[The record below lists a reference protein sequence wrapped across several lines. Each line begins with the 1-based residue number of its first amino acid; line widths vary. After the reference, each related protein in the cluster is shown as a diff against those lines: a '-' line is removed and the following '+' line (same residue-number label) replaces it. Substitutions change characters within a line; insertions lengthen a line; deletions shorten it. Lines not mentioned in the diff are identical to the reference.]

1 MTSFQYILEECLTAL
16 STDTATVD
24 ECLARYPQYAEQLK
38 PLLGTIRYLK
48 LGRSVKPSLAFKSYS
63 RVHLTQHLHFNPRR
77 SQWSQFF
84 WRITMTFAVLMA
96 ALLVTGTVHAQTVL
110 PGDNFYS
117 WKRASEEVWRAL
129 SINSINADIALS
141 ERRLNEWVAVADD
154 PKLSSEA
161 MLDYFEE
168 LDRLKQKETVETHSF
183 IAPIIRTHHEILD
196 DAGLPGA
203 DLVESYVALQAT
215 PIPVATATKFF
226 VTNTPNPTFTFQPT
240 STLKPNPTGTATE
253 LPPTATVTYEPTATP
268 TNVPTMTP
276 TNVSTMTQTNVPTM
290 TLTSVPTLTPTNV
303 PTATNEPTATPTDV
317 PTAEAVPTGTEAP
330 PTEIPAETNP

>member
-203 DLVESYVALQAT
+203 DFVESYVALLVT
-215 PIPVATATKFF
+215 PLPVATNPQVFI
-226 VTNTPNPTFTFQPT
+226 TNTSNPTFTSLPQPT
-240 STLKPNPTGTATE
+240 STLKPDPTSTATE
-253 LPPTATVTYEPTATP
+253 LPPTATVTYEPTVTP

-276 TNVSTMTQTNVPTM
+276 TYVPTM
-290 TLTSVPTLTPTNV
+290 TPTSVPTLTPTNV
-303 PTATNEPTATPTDV
+303 PTVTNEPTATPTDV

>member
-16 STDTATVD
+16 SNDTATVD

-117 WKRASEEVWRAL
+117 
-129 SINSINADIALS
+129 
-141 ERRLNEWVAVADD
+141 
-154 PKLSSEA
+154 
-161 MLDYFEE
+161 
-168 LDRLKQKETVETHSF
+168 
-183 IAPIIRTHHEILD
+183 
-196 DAGLPGA
+196 
-203 DLVESYVALQAT
+203 
-215 PIPVATATKFF
+215 
-226 VTNTPNPTFTFQPT
+226 
-240 STLKPNPTGTATE
+240 
-253 LPPTATVTYEPTATP
+253 
-268 TNVPTMTP
+268 
-276 TNVSTMTQTNVPTM
+276 
-290 TLTSVPTLTPTNV
+290 
-303 PTATNEPTATPTDV
+303 
-317 PTAEAVPTGTEAP
+317 
-330 PTEIPAETNP
+330 

>member
-16 STDTATVD
+16 SNDTATVD

-129 SINSINADIALS
+129 SINSISADIALS

-168 LDRLKQKETVETHSF
+168 LDRLKQRDSVESHNF
-183 IAPIIRTHHEILD
+183 IAPVIQTHHEILD

-203 DLVESYVALQAT
+203 DLVESYVALLVT
-215 PIPVATATKFF
+215 PLPAA
-226 VTNTPNPTFTFQPT
+226 TNTQVFITSTSNPTFTSLPQPT
-240 STLKPNPTGTATE
+240 STLKPAPTSTATE
-253 LPPTATVTYEPTATP
+253 LPSTATVTYEPTATP

-276 TNVSTMTQTNVPTM
+276 TYAPTM
-290 TLTSVPTLTPTNV
+290 TPTSVPTLTPTNV
-303 PTATNEPTATPTDV
+303 PTVTNEPTATPTDV

>member
-77 SQWSQFF
+77 SQWGQFF
-84 WRITMTFAVLMA
+84 WRITTAFAVLMTT
-96 ALLVTGTVHAQTVL
+96 LLITGTVHAQTVL

-117 WKRASEEVWRAL
+117 WKRASEEIWRAL
-129 SINSINADIALS
+129 SINPINADIALS

-168 LDRLKQKETVETHSF
+168 LDRLKQRDSVELHNL
-183 IAPIIRTHHEILD
+183 IAPVIQTHHEILD

-203 DLVESYVALQAT
+203 DLVESYVALLVT
-215 PIPVATATKFF
+215 PLPVATNTQVFI
-226 VTNTPNPTFTFQPT
+226 TNTSNPTFTSLPQPT
-240 STLKPNPTGTATE
+240 STLKPDPTSTATE
-253 LPPTATVTYEPTATP
+253 LPPTVTVTYEPTATP

-276 TNVSTMTQTNVPTM
+276 TYMPTM
-290 TLTSVPTLTPTNV
+290 TPTSVPTLTPTNV

>member
-1 MTSFQYILEECLTAL
+1 MTSFQYTLEECLTAL
-16 STDTATVD
+16 SNDTATVD

-168 LDRLKQKETVETHSF
+168 LDRLKQRDSVELHNF
-183 IAPIIRTHHEILD
+183 IAPVIQTHHEILD

-203 DLVESYVALQAT
+203 DLVESYVALLVT
-215 PIPVATATKFF
+215 PLPVATNPQVFI
-226 VTNTPNPTFTFQPT
+226 TNTSNPTFTSLPQPT
-240 STLKPNPTGTATE
+240 STLKPDPTSTATE

-276 TNVSTMTQTNVPTM
+276 TYALTMTP
-290 TLTSVPTLTPTNV
+290 TSVPTLTPTNV
-303 PTATNEPTATPTDV
+303 PTVTNEPTATPTDV
-317 PTAEAVPTGTEAP
+317 PTAEAVPTGTEPP
-330 PTEIPAETNP
+330 PTDIPAESIP

>member
-1 MTSFQYILEECLTAL
+1 MTSFQYILEECITAL
-16 STDTATVD
+16 SNDTATVD
-24 ECLARYPQYAEQLK
+24 ECLARYPQYAKQLK

-77 SQWSQFF
+77 SHWTQFF

-117 WKRASEEVWRAL
+117 WKRASEEVWRVL

-168 LDRLKQKETVETHSF
+168 LDRLKQRDSVELHNF
-183 IAPIIRTHHEILD
+183 IAPVIQTHHEILD

-203 DLVESYVALQAT
+203 DLVESYVALLVT
-215 PIPVATATKFF
+215 PLPA
-226 VTNTPNPTFTFQPT
+226 VTNTQVFITNTSNPTFTSLPQPT
-240 STLKPNPTGTATE
+240 STLKPDPTSTATE
-253 LPPTATVTYEPTATP
+253 LPPTATVTYEPTVTP
-268 TNVPTMTP
+268 TYVPTMTP
-276 TNVSTMTQTNVPTM
+276 
-290 TLTSVPTLTPTNV
+290 TSVPTLTPTNV

-317 PTAEAVPTGTEAP
+317 PTAEAVPTETEPP
-330 PTEIPAETNP
+330 PTNIPAESIP

>member
-77 SQWSQFF
+77 SQWPQFF
-84 WRITMTFAVLMA
+84 WRITTTFAVLMA

-203 DLVESYVALQAT
+203 DLVESYVALLVT
-215 PIPVATATKFF
+215 PLPVATNTQVFI
-226 VTNTPNPTFTFQPT
+226 TNTLNPTFTSLPQPT
-240 STLKPNPTGTATE
+240 STLKPDPTSTATE
-253 LPPTATVTYEPTATP
+253 LPPTATVTYEPTVTP

-276 TNVSTMTQTNVPTM
+276 TY
-290 TLTSVPTLTPTNV
+290 VPTLTPTNV

-317 PTAEAVPTGTEAP
+317 PTAEAVPTGTEPP
-330 PTEIPAETNP
+330 PTDIPAESIP

>member
-168 LDRLKQKETVETHSF
+168 LDRLKQRDSVELHNF
-183 IAPIIRTHHEILD
+183 IAPVIQTHHEILD

-203 DLVESYVALQAT
+203 DLVESYVALLVT
-215 PIPVATATKFF
+215 PLPVATNPQVFI
-226 VTNTPNPTFTFQPT
+226 TNTSNPTFTSLPQPT
-240 STLKPNPTGTATE
+240 STLKPDPTSTATE

-276 TNVSTMTQTNVPTM
+276 TYALTMTP
-290 TLTSVPTLTPTNV
+290 TSVPTLTPTNV
-303 PTATNEPTATPTDV
+303 PTVTNEPTATPTDV

>member
-16 STDTATVD
+16 SNDTATVD

-84 WRITMTFAVLMA
+84 WRITTTFAVLMA
-96 ALLVTGTVHAQTVL
+96 TLLVTGTVHAQTVL

-154 PKLSSEA
+154 PKLSAEA

-203 DLVESYVALQAT
+203 DLVESYVALLVT
-215 PIPVATATKFF
+215 PLPAA
-226 VTNTPNPTFTFQPT
+226 TNTQVFITNTSNPTFTSLPQPT
-240 STLKPNPTGTATE
+240 STLKPDPTSTATE

-268 TNVPTMTP
+268 TNVPTLTP
-276 TNVSTMTQTNVPTM
+276 TYVPTL
-290 TLTSVPTLTPTNV
+290 TPTSVPTLTPTNV

>member
-16 STDTATVD
+16 SNDTATVD

-84 WRITMTFAVLMA
+84 WRITTTFAVLMA
-96 ALLVTGTVHAQTVL
+96 TLLVTGTVHAQTVL

-154 PKLSSEA
+154 PKLSAEA

-203 DLVESYVALQAT
+203 DLVESYVALLVT
-215 PIPVATATKFF
+215 PLPAA
-226 VTNTPNPTFTFQPT
+226 TNTQVFITNTSNPTFTSLPQPT
-240 STLKPNPTGTATE
+240 STLKPDPTSTATE
-253 LPPTATVTYEPTATP
+253 LPPTVTVTYEPTATP
-268 TNVPTMTP
+268 TYVPTMTP
-276 TNVSTMTQTNVPTM
+276 
-290 TLTSVPTLTPTNV
+290 TSVPTLTPTNV

>member
-16 STDTATVD
+16 SNDTATVD

-84 WRITMTFAVLMA
+84 WQITTTFAVLMA

-141 ERRLNEWVAVADD
+141 ERRLNEWVAVAND
-154 PKLSSEA
+154 PKLSAEA

-203 DLVESYVALQAT
+203 DLVESYVALLVT
-215 PIPVATATKFF
+215 PLPAA
-226 VTNTPNPTFTFQPT
+226 TNTQVFITNTSNPTFTSLPQPT
-240 STLKPNPTGTATE
+240 STLKPDPTSTATE

-268 TNVPTMTP
+268 TYVPTMTP
-276 TNVSTMTQTNVPTM
+276 TYVPTM
-290 TLTSVPTLTPTNV
+290 TPTNV

-317 PTAEAVPTGTEAP
+317 PTAEAVPTVTEPP
-330 PTEIPAETNP
+330 PTDIPAESIP

>member
-1 MTSFQYILEECLTAL
+1 MISFQYILEECLTAL

-168 LDRLKQKETVETHSF
+168 LDRLKQRDSVELHNF
-183 IAPIIRTHHEILD
+183 IAPVIQTHHEILD

-203 DLVESYVALQAT
+203 DLVESYVALLVT
-215 PIPVATATKFF
+215 PLPVATNPQVFI
-226 VTNTPNPTFTFQPT
+226 TNTSNPTFTSLPQPT
-240 STLKPNPTGTATE
+240 STLKPDPTSTATE

-276 TNVSTMTQTNVPTM
+276 TYALTMTP
-290 TLTSVPTLTPTNV
+290 TSVPTLTPTNV
-303 PTATNEPTATPTDV
+303 PTVTNEPTATPTDV

>member
-168 LDRLKQKETVETHSF
+168 LDRLKQRDSVELHNF
-183 IAPIIRTHHEILD
+183 IAPVIQTHHEILD

-203 DLVESYVALQAT
+203 DLVESYVALLVT
-215 PIPVATATKFF
+215 PLPVATNPQVFI
-226 VTNTPNPTFTFQPT
+226 TNTSNPTFTSLPQPT
-240 STLKPNPTGTATE
+240 STLKPDPTSTATE

-276 TNVSTMTQTNVPTM
+276 TY
-290 TLTSVPTLTPTNV
+290 VPTLTPTNV

>member
-77 SQWSQFF
+77 SQWPQFF
-84 WRITMTFAVLMA
+84 WRITTTFAVLMA

-203 DLVESYVALQAT
+203 DLVESYVALLVT
-215 PIPVATATKFF
+215 PLPAA
-226 VTNTPNPTFTFQPT
+226 TNTQVFITNTSNPTFTSLPQPT
-240 STLKPNPTGTATE
+240 STLKPDPTSTATE

-268 TNVPTMTP
+268 TYVPTMTP
-276 TNVSTMTQTNVPTM
+276 TNVPTL
-290 TLTSVPTLTPTNV
+290 TPTSVPTLTPTNV

>member
-1 MTSFQYILEECLTAL
+1 MTSFQYTLEECLTAL
-16 STDTATVD
+16 SNDTATVD

-168 LDRLKQKETVETHSF
+168 LDRLKQRDSVELHNF
-183 IAPIIRTHHEILD
+183 IAPVIQTHHEILD

-203 DLVESYVALQAT
+203 DLVESYVALLVT
-215 PIPVATATKFF
+215 PLPVATNPQVFI
-226 VTNTPNPTFTFQPT
+226 TNTSNPTFTSLPQPT
-240 STLKPNPTGTATE
+240 STLKPDPTSTATE

-276 TNVSTMTQTNVPTM
+276 TYALTMTP
-290 TLTSVPTLTPTNV
+290 TSVPTLTPTNV
-303 PTATNEPTATPTDV
+303 PTVTNEPTATPTDV

>member
-16 STDTATVD
+16 SNDTATVD

-84 WRITMTFAVLMA
+84 WRITMSFAVLMA

-203 DLVESYVALQAT
+203 DLVESYVALLVT
-215 PIPVATATKFF
+215 PLPAA
-226 VTNTPNPTFTFQPT
+226 TNTQVFITNTSNPTFTSLPQPT
-240 STLKPNPTGTATE
+240 STLKPDPTSTATE

-276 TNVSTMTQTNVPTM
+276 TYVPTM
-290 TLTSVPTLTPTNV
+290 TPTSVPTLTPTNV

>member
-16 STDTATVD
+16 SNDTATVD

-84 WRITMTFAVLMA
+84 WRITTTFAVLMA
-96 ALLVTGTVHAQTVL
+96 TLLVTGTVHAQTVL

-203 DLVESYVALQAT
+203 DLVESYVALLVT
-215 PIPVATATKFF
+215 PLPAA
-226 VTNTPNPTFTFQPT
+226 TNTQVFITNTSNPTFTSLPQPT
-240 STLKPNPTGTATE
+240 STLKPDPTSTATE

-276 TNVSTMTQTNVPTM
+276 TYVPTM
-290 TLTSVPTLTPTNV
+290 TPTSVPTLTPTNV

>member
-16 STDTATVD
+16 SNDTATVD

-84 WRITMTFAVLMA
+84 WRITTTFAVLMA
-96 ALLVTGTVHAQTVL
+96 TLLVTGTVHAQTVL

-154 PKLSSEA
+154 PKLSAEA

-203 DLVESYVALQAT
+203 DLVESYVALLVT
-215 PIPVATATKFF
+215 PLPAA
-226 VTNTPNPTFTFQPT
+226 TNTQVFITNTSNPTFTSLPQPT
-240 STLKPNPTGTATE
+240 STLKPDPTSTATE

-276 TNVSTMTQTNVPTM
+276 TYVPTL
-290 TLTSVPTLTPTNV
+290 TPTSVPTLTPTNV

>member
-1 MTSFQYILEECLTAL
+1 MKSFQYILEECLTAL
-16 STDTATVD
+16 SNDTATVD

-77 SQWSQFF
+77 SQWGQFF
-84 WRITMTFAVLMA
+84 WRITTTIAVLMA
-96 ALLVTGTVHAQTVL
+96 TLLVTGTVHAQTVL

-129 SINSINADIALS
+129 SINSINADIVLS
-141 ERRLNEWVAVADD
+141 ERRLNEWMAVADD

-203 DLVESYVALQAT
+203 DLVESYVALLVT
-215 PIPVATATKFF
+215 PLPVATNTQVFI
-226 VTNTPNPTFTFQPT
+226 TNTSNPTFTFVPQPT
-240 STLKPNPTGTATE
+240 STLKPDPTGTATE
-253 LPPTATVTYEPTATP
+253 LPPTVT
-268 TNVPTMTP
+268 
-276 TNVSTMTQTNVPTM
+276 
-290 TLTSVPTLTPTNV
+290 
-303 PTATNEPTATPTDV
+303 
-317 PTAEAVPTGTEAP
+317 
-330 PTEIPAETNP
+330 

>member
-168 LDRLKQKETVETHSF
+168 LDRLKQRDSVELHNF
-183 IAPIIRTHHEILD
+183 IAPVIQTHHEILD

-203 DLVESYVALQAT
+203 DLVESYVALLVT
-215 PIPVATATKFF
+215 PLPVATNPQVFI
-226 VTNTPNPTFTFQPT
+226 TNTSNPTFTSLPQPT
-240 STLKPNPTGTATE
+240 STLKPDPTSTATE

-276 TNVSTMTQTNVPTM
+276 TYMPTM
-290 TLTSVPTLTPTNV
+290 TPTSVPTLTPTNV

>member
-16 STDTATVD
+16 SNDTATVD

-183 IAPIIRTHHEILD
+183 IAPIIRTHREILD

-203 DLVESYVALQAT
+203 DLVESYVALLVT
-215 PIPVATATKFF
+215 PLPVATNTQVFI
-226 VTNTPNPTFTFQPT
+226 TNTSNPTFTSLPQPT
-240 STLKPNPTGTATE
+240 STLKPDPTSTATE

-276 TNVSTMTQTNVPTM
+276 TYALTMTP
-290 TLTSVPTLTPTNV
+290 TSVPTLTPTNV
-303 PTATNEPTATPTDV
+303 PTVTNEPTATPTDV
-317 PTAEAVPTGTEAP
+317 PTAEAVPTGTEPP
-330 PTEIPAETNP
+330 PTDIPAESIP

>member
-16 STDTATVD
+16 SNDTATVD

-84 WRITMTFAVLMA
+84 WRITTTFAVLMA
-96 ALLVTGTVHAQTVL
+96 TLLVTGTVHAQTVL

-154 PKLSSEA
+154 PKLSAEA

-203 DLVESYVALQAT
+203 DLVESYVALLVT
-215 PIPVATATKFF
+215 PLPVATNTQVFI
-226 VTNTPNPTFTFQPT
+226 TNTSNPTFTSLPQPT
-240 STLKPNPTGTATE
+240 STLKPDPTSTATE

-276 TNVSTMTQTNVPTM
+276 TYVPTL
-290 TLTSVPTLTPTNV
+290 TPTSVPTLTPTNV

>member
-77 SQWSQFF
+77 SQWPQFF
-84 WRITMTFAVLMA
+84 WRITTTFAVLMA

-168 LDRLKQKETVETHSF
+168 LDRLKQRDSVELHNF
-183 IAPIIRTHHEILD
+183 IAPVIQTHHEILD

-203 DLVESYVALQAT
+203 DLVESYVALLVT
-215 PIPVATATKFF
+215 PLPVATNPQVFI
-226 VTNTPNPTFTFQPT
+226 TNTSNPTFTSLPQPT
-240 STLKPNPTGTATE
+240 STLKPDPTSTATE

-276 TNVSTMTQTNVPTM
+276 TYALTMTP
-290 TLTSVPTLTPTNV
+290 TSVPTLTPTNV
-303 PTATNEPTATPTDV
+303 PTVTNEPTATPTDV

>member
-16 STDTATVD
+16 SNDTATVD

-84 WRITMTFAVLMA
+84 WRITTTFAVLMA
-96 ALLVTGTVHAQTVL
+96 TLLVTGTVHAQTVL

-154 PKLSSEA
+154 PKLSAEA

-203 DLVESYVALQAT
+203 DLVESYVALLVT
-215 PIPVATATKFF
+215 PLPAA
-226 VTNTPNPTFTFQPT
+226 TNTQVFITNTSNPTFTSLPQPT
-240 STLKPNPTGTATE
+240 STLKPDPTSTATE
-253 LPPTATVTYEPTATP
+253 LPPTVTVTYEPTATP
-268 TNVPTMTP
+268 TYVPTMTP
-276 TNVSTMTQTNVPTM
+276 TNVPTL
-290 TLTSVPTLTPTNV
+290 TPTSVPTLTPTNV

>member
-84 WRITMTFAVLMA
+84 WRITTTFAVLMA
-96 ALLVTGTVHAQTVL
+96 TLLVTGTVHAQTVL

-141 ERRLNEWVAVADD
+141 ERRLNEWVAVAND
-154 PKLSSEA
+154 PKLSAEA

-203 DLVESYVALQAT
+203 DLVESYVALLVT
-215 PIPVATATKFF
+215 PLPAA
-226 VTNTPNPTFTFQPT
+226 TNTQVFITNTSNPTFTSLPQPT
-240 STLKPNPTGTATE
+240 STLKPDPTSTATE

-268 TNVPTMTP
+268 TYVPTMTP
-276 TNVSTMTQTNVPTM
+276 TYVPTL
-290 TLTSVPTLTPTNV
+290 TPTSVPTLTPTNV

>member
-16 STDTATVD
+16 SNDTATVD

-84 WRITMTFAVLMA
+84 WRITTTFAVLMA
-96 ALLVTGTVHAQTVL
+96 TLLVTGTVHAQTVL

-203 DLVESYVALQAT
+203 DLVESYVALLVT
-215 PIPVATATKFF
+215 PLPAA
-226 VTNTPNPTFTFQPT
+226 TNTQVFITNTSNPTFTSLPQPT
-240 STLKPNPTGTATE
+240 STLKPDPTSTATE

-268 TNVPTMTP
+268 TYVPTMTP
-276 TNVSTMTQTNVPTM
+276 TNVPTL
-290 TLTSVPTLTPTNV
+290 TPTSVPTLTPTNV

>member
-1 MTSFQYILEECLTAL
+1 MKSFQYILEECLTAL
-16 STDTATVD
+16 SNDTATMD
-24 ECLARYPQYAEQLK
+24 ECLALYPQYAEQLK

-63 RVHLTQHLHFNPRR
+63 RVHLTKHLHFNPRH
-77 SQWSQFF
+77 SHWSQFF
-84 WRITMTFAVLMA
+84 WRITTTFAVLMA
-96 ALLVTGTVHAQTVL
+96 TLLVTGTVHAQTVL

-129 SINSINADIALS
+129 SINSINADIVLS
-141 ERRLNEWVAVADD
+141 ERRLNEWMAVADD

-203 DLVESYVALQAT
+203 DLVESYVALQST
-215 PIPVATATKFF
+215 PLPVATATKFF
-226 VTNTPNPTFTFQPT
+226 MTNTPNPTSTPQPT
-240 STLKPNPTGTATE
+240 FTLKPDPTGTATE
-253 LPPTATVTYEPTATP
+253 LPPTVTATYEPTSTP
-268 TNVPTMTP
+268 TEI
-276 TNVSTMTQTNVPTM
+276 
-290 TLTSVPTLTPTNV
+290 PTLTPTDV
-303 PTATNEPTATPTDV
+303 PTITPTDEPTATPTDE
-317 PTAEAVPTGTEAP
+317 PTAMPTLTEPLA
-330 PTEIPAETNP
+330 TDIPAPLETNP

>member
-16 STDTATVD
+16 SNDTATVD

-63 RVHLTQHLHFNPRR
+63 RVYLTQHLHFNPRR

-84 WRITMTFAVLMA
+84 WRITTTFAVLMA
-96 ALLVTGTVHAQTVL
+96 TLLVTGTVHAQTVL

-203 DLVESYVALQAT
+203 DLVESYVALLVT
-215 PIPVATATKFF
+215 PLPAA
-226 VTNTPNPTFTFQPT
+226 TNTQVFITNTSNPTFTSLPQPT
-240 STLKPNPTGTATE
+240 STLKPDPTSTATE
-253 LPPTATVTYEPTATP
+253 LPPTVTVTYEPTATP
-268 TNVPTMTP
+268 TYVPTMTP
-276 TNVSTMTQTNVPTM
+276 TYVPTL
-290 TLTSVPTLTPTNV
+290 TPTSVPTLTPTNV

>member
-203 DLVESYVALQAT
+203 DLVESYVALLVT
-215 PIPVATATKFF
+215 PLPAA
-226 VTNTPNPTFTFQPT
+226 TNTQVFITNTSNPTFTSLPQPT
-240 STLKPNPTGTATE
+240 STLKPDPTSTATE

-268 TNVPTMTP
+268 TYVPTMTP
-276 TNVSTMTQTNVPTM
+276 TNVPTL
-290 TLTSVPTLTPTNV
+290 TPTSVPTLTPTNV

>member
-1 MTSFQYILEECLTAL
+1 
-16 STDTATVD
+16 
-24 ECLARYPQYAEQLK
+24 
-38 PLLGTIRYLK
+38 
-48 LGRSVKPSLAFKSYS
+48 
-63 RVHLTQHLHFNPRR
+63 
-77 SQWSQFF
+77 
-84 WRITMTFAVLMA
+84 MTFAVLMA

-203 DLVESYVALQAT
+203 DLVESYVALLVT
-215 PIPVATATKFF
+215 PLPVATNTQVFI
-226 VTNTPNPTFTFQPT
+226 TNTSNPTFTSLPQPT
-240 STLKPNPTGTATE
+240 STLKPDPTSTATE
-253 LPPTATVTYEPTATP
+253 LPPTATVTYEPTAAP

-276 TNVSTMTQTNVPTM
+276 TYVPTM
-290 TLTSVPTLTPTNV
+290 TPTSVPTLTPTNV

>member
-168 LDRLKQKETVETHSF
+168 LDRLKQRDSVELHNF
-183 IAPIIRTHHEILD
+183 IAPVIQTHHEILD

-203 DLVESYVALQAT
+203 DLVESYVALLVT
-215 PIPVATATKFF
+215 PLPVATNPQVFI
-226 VTNTPNPTFTFQPT
+226 TNTSNPTFTSLPQPT
-240 STLKPNPTGTATE
+240 STLKPDPTSTATE

-276 TNVSTMTQTNVPTM
+276 TYMPTM
-290 TLTSVPTLTPTNV
+290 TPTSVPTLTPTNV
-303 PTATNEPTATPTDV
+303 PTVTNEPTATPTDV

>member
-1 MTSFQYILEECLTAL
+1 MTSFHYILEECLTAL

-168 LDRLKQKETVETHSF
+168 LDRLKQRDSVELHNF
-183 IAPIIRTHHEILD
+183 IAPVIQTHHEILD

-203 DLVESYVALQAT
+203 DLVESYVALLVT
-215 PIPVATATKFF
+215 PLPVATNPQVFI
-226 VTNTPNPTFTFQPT
+226 TNTSNPTFTSLPQPT
-240 STLKPNPTGTATE
+240 STLKPDPTSTATE

-276 TNVSTMTQTNVPTM
+276 TYALTMTP
-290 TLTSVPTLTPTNV
+290 TSVPTLTPTNV
-303 PTATNEPTATPTDV
+303 PTVTNEPTATPTDV